1 MGSVRAGTQ
10 PVISFTE
17 GVLDFEGYLEPG
29 MRARLVAAREDG
41 ELIHLHLDFSEF
53 EAFNQGFET
62 ANYYDSHGNPTLTA
76 RQAGYYP
83 KNHRDDL
90 IVDPALR
97 MEYFGRIDSDA
108 SIALYAE
115 YRRCGS
121 EKLYVQWLEEQ
132 LLAHRF
138 QEEDR

>member
-1 MGSVRAGTQ
+1 MESVRAGAQ
-10 PVISFTE
+10 PVITFSE
-17 GVLDFEGYLEPG
+17 GVLDFEGYLAPG
-29 MRARLVAAREDG
+29 MRARIVAAREDG
-41 ELIHLHLDFSEF
+41 ELIQLHLDLSEF

-62 ANYYDSHGNPTLTA
+62 ANYYDPQGNPTLTA

-83 KNHRDDL
+83 KDHQDHF
-90 IVDPALR
+90 IVDSTLGVDT
-97 MEYFGRIDSDA
+97 FGCIDDEA
-108 SIALYAE
+108 GIALYDE

-121 EKLYVQWLEEQ
+121 GKLYVQWLEEQ